1 MPDLKNSQTISET
14 RFKVRKNFE
23 TPGVVPVSSKGKFSG
38 VLISTGELDKSTA
51 ERLSQLLQRNHKAGI
66 DEVLNIAL
74 AESQ

>member
-1 MPDLKNSQTISET
+1 MPELNDSQTISET

-23 TPGVVPVSSKGKFSG
+23 TPGVVPISSNGKFSG

-51 ERLSQLLQRNHKAGI
+51 ERLSDLLQRNHKAGI

-74 AESQ
+74 SESE